1 MYTSLSATRVTIIVP
16 QEATPLRGNVWDF
29 IPSGNSR
36 TQDFHLPT
44 ELGTTCNLIFVLD
57 CSTGKSPSKFSAE
70 TTELLKNPAC
80 VWCYF
85 VIKENNNGPDIF
97 TRSTTRTKN
106 WVMRQAAGQAIR
118 ITTTRSRY
126 ILSITNSF
134 LWITVSSFLKI
145 YYLLVTWWWP
155 GDRGRNMLSPCHLK

>member
-57 CSTGKSPSKFSAE
+57 CSTGKSFKIFCRNDCTKKPCVRLV
-70 TTELLKNPAC
+70 LLRN
-80 VWCYF
+80 
-85 VIKENNNGPDIF
+85 KENNNGPDIF